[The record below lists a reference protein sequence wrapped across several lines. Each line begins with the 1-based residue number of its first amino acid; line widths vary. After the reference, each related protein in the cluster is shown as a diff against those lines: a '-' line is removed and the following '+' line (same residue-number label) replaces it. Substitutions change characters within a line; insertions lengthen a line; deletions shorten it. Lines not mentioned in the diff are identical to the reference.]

1 MAFDGDESA
10 AMHRDRKAPSR
21 KTRECRQQPR
31 PRTMRQSLA
40 LRLLC
45 SWYYVVVVVVVVG
58 MY

>member
-1 MAFDGDESA
+1 
-10 AMHRDRKAPSR
+10 
-21 KTRECRQQPR
+21 
-31 PRTMRQSLA
+31 MRQSLA